1 MFLQKKLTFLLIKV
15 IVRTY
20 SNIGAL
26 MTKIEKILIEKG
38 IKKVWLAKKIN
49 KRPYEVS
56 NWLKGKRIPPY
67 EVMFKLSKALNI
79 PVDEIFGD
87 EVLESAIF
95 KRITSKT
102 NINKIL

>member
-1 MFLQKKLTFLLIKV
+1 LTFLLIKV

-20 SNIGAL
+20 SYTGAL
-26 MTKIEKILIEKG
+26 MTKLEKILIEKG
-38 IKKVWLAKKIN
+38 IKKVWIAKKLN
-49 KRPYEVS
+49 KRSYEVS

-67 EVMFKLSKALNI
+67 EVMVKLSKALNI
-79 PVDEIFGD
+79 PVDEIFSD

-102 NINKIL
+102 NINNNHSEENK